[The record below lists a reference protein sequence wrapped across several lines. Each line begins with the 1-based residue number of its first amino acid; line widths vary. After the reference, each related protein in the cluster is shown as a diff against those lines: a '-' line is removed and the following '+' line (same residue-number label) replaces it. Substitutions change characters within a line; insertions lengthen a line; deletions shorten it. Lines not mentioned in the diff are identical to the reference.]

1 VEYGSQR
8 IGGHHHTL
16 VSLEIMTELPGRDKY
31 SIKELMRLRIPGL
44 CLMKDL
50 ADVVDQLLDSLDFT
64 SETWSFLLSWGLA
77 RPQAT

>member
-1 VEYGSQR
+1 MV
-8 IGGHHHTL
+8 
-16 VSLEIMTELPGRDKY
+16 ELPGCNEY

-50 ADVVDQLLDSLDFT
+50 TDVVDWLLDSLDFT

-77 RPQAT
+77 GPQAT